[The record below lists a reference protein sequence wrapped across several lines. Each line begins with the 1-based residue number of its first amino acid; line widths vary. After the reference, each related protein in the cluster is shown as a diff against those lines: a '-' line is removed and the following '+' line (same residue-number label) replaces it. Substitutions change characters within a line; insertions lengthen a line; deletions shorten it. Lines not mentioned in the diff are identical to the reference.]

1 MCTWSQKRIRNS
13 SEIMEVNV
21 LNIEGK
27 ETGRKVKLDKSI
39 FGIEPND
46 HVIYLDVKQHLANKR
61 QGTHKSKERAE
72 IKGST
77 RKIKKQKGT
86 GTARAGSI
94 KNPLFKGGGRVF
106 GPTPRD
112 YSQKVNKKVKRLA
125 RKSALSI
132 KVKQNSI
139 IVLED
144 IQWDAPKTKNYLQM
158 LAALGLS
165 DKKSLLVLGDLNKN
179 VYLSSRN
186 LKNSKV
192 VINSELNTYGISNAN
207 SLILSESSIAGLES
221 ILNK

>member
-1 MCTWSQKRIRNS
+1 
-13 SEIMEVNV
+13 MELNV

-27 ETGRKVKLDKSI
+27 ETGRKIKLDKAV

-46 HVIYLDVKQHLANKR
+46 HAIYLDVKQHLANKR
-61 QGTHKSKERAE
+61 QGTHKSKERAD
-72 IKGST
+72 IVGST

-106 GPTPRD
+106 GPRPRD

-132 KVKQNSI
+132 KANLKSI
-139 IVLED
+139 MILED
-144 IQWDAPKTKNYLQM
+144 FQMDKPQTQNYLKT
-158 LAALGLS
+158 LSALGMA
-165 DKKSLLVLGDLNKN
+165 DKKSVLVLGELNKN

-192 VINSELNTYGISNAN
+192 VINSELNTYSISNAN
-207 SLILSESSIAGLES
+207 SLIFSESAIAGLES
-221 ILNK
+221 LLNR